1 MIENL
6 TSQKFTV
13 TFWALNTQFSIDM
26 KVFCMITHQ
35 PWLNKLVTYGT
46 LHLTVGVAVQV
57 ASACRDGLS

>member
-46 LHLTVGVAVQV
+46 LHLTVGVTV
-57 ASACRDGLS
+57 

>member
-13 TFWALNTQFSIDM
+13 TFGALNIQFSIDM

-35 PWLNKLVTYGT
+35 PWL
-46 LHLTVGVAVQV
+46 
-57 ASACRDGLS
+57 